1 MAPLRWG
8 IYSAGKISF
17 DFVVGVKTLPETE
30 HQVAAV
36 ASRSQEDA
44 AKFAKTHSIPR
55 HYDSYSQ
62 LAADAEVSPWILCG
76 VDFNYSQW
84 WVWWTC
90 DPTYILDTRSAV
102 VCLWQ
107 LGQS

>member
-55 HYDSYSQ
+55 HYGSYSQ
-62 LAADAEVSPWILCG
+62 LAADAEVSPFCVEWILI
-76 VDFNYSQW
+76 
-84 WVWWTC
+84 
-90 DPTYILDTRSAV
+90 ILNGGFGGWDM
-102 VCLWQ
+102 
-107 LGQS
+107 